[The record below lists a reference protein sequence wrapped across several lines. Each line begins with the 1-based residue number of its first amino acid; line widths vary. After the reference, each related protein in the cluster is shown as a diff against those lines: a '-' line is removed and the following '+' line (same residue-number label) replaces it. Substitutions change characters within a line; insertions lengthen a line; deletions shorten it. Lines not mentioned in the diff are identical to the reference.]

1 MQDVCYCYWLALDCV
16 KISSY
21 HFIFEFALSASLC
34 ALRKIKVFLF
44 ETFMTALEDFQNLE
58 ATGSFSFHV
67 IHEETLICISIK
79 CQLLKLICSAGIHS
93 ALCTLGT

>member
-1 MQDVCYCYWLALDCV
+1 MQDVRYCFWVALDCV
-16 KISSY
+16 KIFSC

-34 ALRKIKVFLF
+34 ALRKVFLF
-44 ETFMTALEDFQNLE
+44 ETFVTALEDFQNLE

-79 CQLLKLICSAGIHS
+79 CQL
-93 ALCTLGT
+93 